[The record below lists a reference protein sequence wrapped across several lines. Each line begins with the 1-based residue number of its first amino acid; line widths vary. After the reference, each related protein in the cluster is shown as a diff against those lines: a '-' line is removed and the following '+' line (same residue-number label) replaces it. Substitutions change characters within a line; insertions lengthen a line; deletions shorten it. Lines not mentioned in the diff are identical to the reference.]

1 MNWFGKIFSNKQ
13 KEQEDQERRLAE
25 EQQREKNR
33 KPIIQQ
39 NLTSPFV
46 LVIKWLCG
54 VCTLV

>member
-13 KEQEDQERRLAE
+13 KEQEEQERRLAE